1 MSPLN
6 PESELA
12 LKQTIAVWE
21 LMLKEDI
28 SKPEAMKQLFPEYF
42 NRISCNCFLCEYTKP
57 FIDHET
63 VSVMYNCDFC
73 PADLG
78 CDEPNSDYSASCG
91 TVNDTTRKQAIRN
104 IIKRC
109 KTALAHEVE

>member
-12 LKQTIAVWE
+12 LKQTLAVWE

-28 SKPEAMKQLFPEYF
+28 RKPEAMKQLFPEYF

-57 FIDHET
+57 FVEPSNEST
-63 VSVMYNCDFC
+63 EYNCEYC
-73 PADLG
+73 PAQLN
-78 CDEPNSDYSASCG
+78 CDESYSPYLLHGDADLA
-91 TVNDTTRKQAIRN
+91 VRQQARQT
-104 IIKRC
+104 IINRC

>member
-28 SKPEAMKQLFPEYF
+28 RKPEAMKQLFPEYY
-42 NRISCNCFLCEYTKP
+42 NRISCNCFLCEYTQP
-57 FIDHET
+57 FVEP
-63 VSVMYNCDFC
+63 SGESQQYNCEYC

-78 CDEPNSDYSASCG
+78 CDEPYSPYYMHDDADLAVRQKARQ
-91 TVNDTTRKQAIRN
+91 T
-104 IIKRC
+104 IINRC

>member
-28 SKPEAMKQLFPEYF
+28 SKPIAMQQLFPEYF

-63 VSVMYNCDFC
+63 DSVMYNCDFC
-73 PADLG
+73 PAELN
-78 CDEPNSDYSASCG
+78 CDESYSPYYMHDYADL
-91 TVNDTTRKQAIRN
+91 TVRQQARQT
-104 IIKRC
+104 IIDRC
-109 KTALAHEVE
+109 KTALSYEVE

>member
-12 LKQTIAVWE
+12 LKQTLAVWE

-28 SKPEAMKQLFPEYF
+28 SKPIAMQQLFPEYF

-57 FIDHET
+57 FVEP
-63 VSVMYNCDFC
+63 SGESQQYNCEYC
-73 PADLG
+73 PAELN
-78 CDEPNSDYSASCG
+78 CDESYSPYYMHDYADL
-91 TVNDTTRKQAIRN
+91 TVRQKARQT
-104 IIKRC
+104 IINRC
-109 KTALAHEVE
+109 KTALSYEVE